1 MINNEQRIG
10 RAVGAGFYPARAVQ
24 HHEIECTN
32 AKRYAPVGADDPV
45 RPAGCTCK
53 HKCTNANVRNV
64 CRGRCRALPAR
75 RTTVFTI
82 HYGTF
87 AIAPRADRGVRPY
100 RTFCV
105 FAETAC
111 NFAIA
116 HRRGDV
122 GIDPYGRIALS
133 LFVVRI
139 CDCTPRGRGEPR
151 PYITTKNGRNPKTVS
166 YIISDSARTYN
177 YF

>member
-10 RAVGAGFYPARAVQ
+10 RAVGAGFYPARAVKY
-24 HHEIECTN
+24 HKFDRTDANPH
-32 AKRYAPVGADDPV
+32 APVGADDPV

-82 HYGTF
+82 HYGNF